1 MSKNVIIAEQ
11 EVSASCAK
19 VIFEKST
26 LSVRRVIEEMA
37 MAGHG
42 PVAID
47 MAAKTTARA
56 VVSTLSWM
64 MGGAD

>member
-1 MSKNVIIAEQ
+1 MSDKTIIAEQ
-11 EVSASCAK
+11 EVSISCAK

-42 PVAID
+42 PAAID

-56 VVSTLSWM
+56 VVATLSWM
-64 MGGAD
+64 TGED

>member
-1 MSKNVIIAEQ
+1 MNEKTIIAGR
-11 EVSASCAK
+11 EVCVSSAR
-19 VIFEKST
+19 VIFEKSS

-42 PVAID
+42 PAAID
-47 MAAKTTARA
+47 LAAKTTARA

-64 MGGAD
+64 MGED